1 MGTGTAFSIANWL
14 TLFLLCYWSLKT
26 VLALFTYL
34 KPRRIT
40 LLLLSIAIPIIS
52 IKLGF
57 ILGFL
62 TILGYLLAKRLK
74 VGSALSASI
83 LAFILFFIGAISVT
97 IIFGIAGTALKVP
110 GYQMNGTLRE
120 LVERVYG

>member
-1 MGTGTAFSIANWL
+1 MDTGTVFSIANW
-14 TLFLLCYWSLKT
+14 FLLCYWSLKT
-26 VLALFTYL
+26 VMALFTYL
-34 KPRRIT
+34 KPRWIT
-40 LLLLSIAIPIIS
+40 LLLLSVAIPLVS

-57 ILGFL
+57 VVGFL
-62 TILGYLLAKRLK
+62 MTLAYFLAKGLK
-74 VGSALSASI
+74 AGSALSASI
-83 LAFILFFIGAISVT
+83 LAFILFFVGAVSVT